1 MRTISFFF
9 LLQLSLL
16 NCLPGQS
23 DTLTDPSPIGPVQ
36 LAEDFLQ
43 NSEREGDFD
52 FNTILEELD
61 QYKKNPLNLNG
72 ADEKSLRD
80 LRLLSDIQILNLLRY
95 RLTTGELISIY
106 ELQAIPGF
114 DPATIQAILPFVTV
128 KGGTDDYQINLKDML
143 TQGSNEL
150 YMRWSRVRESQKGF
164 EPPSPGSTASRYLGD
179 PNQLYLRFKHSNSNR
194 LSYGFTAEKDRGE
207 EFFTGSNPNGFDFY
221 SAHFYLRDYNRTVK
235 AVALGDYTV
244 NFGQGLIMASGFN
257 AGKSVLATTVKRG
270 GRNVRAYTSV
280 NEVNFMRGAA
290 ATIALTPNLELT
302 AFGSYRGRDGNLLS
316 DTSDLDREILS
327 ISSLDIDGYHRTPSE
342 IADRNATMQ
351 LSTGGSLKYI
361 TPRWNVGLNGVYHK
375 LDKSLNR
382 RLEPYNYYYFSGDQS
397 INLSADYS
405 WLYRNFNFFG
415 ETAWSENGALATVN
429 GLLAGLHRDIDVA
442 VVYRNYPRNFIA
454 LNGDPFGETSGARNE
469 EGLYLGLVLRP
480 VRNWILSGY
489 YDVWQHPWL
498 RFDADAPSRGHE
510 YRLRVTHFKKRKY
523 EAYVEVRD
531 ETKEK
536 NVPLFETKTNWP
548 VPSRVF
554 QTRFHFGYQ
563 LSKALELRS
572 RADFGFSDN
581 EINNRQSGF
590 VIYQDILFHPI
601 QFPVSFTA
609 RFALMDTDGYQAR
622 FYSFENNLLY
632 QFSIPAYYNEGVRY
646 YLNVRFKGIRN
657 MTVEG
662 RIAQTY
668 YTNQSTFGS
677 GLEEISGPSRTQYS
691 AQVKYRF

>member
-1 MRTISFFF
+1 M
-9 LLQLSLL
+9 
-16 NCLPGQS
+16 
-23 DTLTDPSPIGPVQ
+23 
-36 LAEDFLQ
+36 
-43 NSEREGDFD
+43 
-52 FNTILEELD
+52 
-61 QYKKNPLNLNG
+61 
-72 ADEKSLRD
+72 
-80 LRLLSDIQILNLLRY
+80 
-95 RLTTGELISIY
+95 
-106 ELQAIPGF
+106 
-114 DPATIQAILPFVTV
+114 
-128 KGGTDDYQINLKDML
+128 
-143 TQGSNEL
+143 
-150 YMRWSRVRESQKGF
+150 
-164 EPPSPGSTASRYLGD
+164 
-179 PNQLYLRFKHSNSNR
+179 
-194 LSYGFTAEKDRGE
+194 
-207 EFFTGSNPNGFDFY
+207 
-221 SAHFYLRDYNRTVK
+221 
-235 AVALGDYTV
+235 
-244 NFGQGLIMASGFN
+244 
-257 AGKSVLATTVKRG
+257 
-270 GRNVRAYTSV
+270 
-280 NEVNFMRGAA
+280 
-290 ATIALTPNLELT
+290 
-302 AFGSYRGRDGNLLS
+302 
-316 DTSDLDREILS
+316 
-327 ISSLDIDGYHRTPSE
+327 
-342 IADRNATMQ
+342 
-351 LSTGGSLKYI
+351 
-361 TPRWNVGLNGVYHK
+361 
-375 LDKSLNR
+375 
-382 RLEPYNYYYFSGDQS
+382 
-397 INLSADYS
+397 
-405 WLYRNFNFFG
+405 
-415 ETAWSENGALATVN
+415 
-429 GLLAGLHRDIDVA
+429 AGLHRDIDVA

-523 EAYVEVRD
+523 EAYVEFRD